1 MSVTRREEVALHA
14 GFAASLLC
22 VWYGLNHVYPTGVP
36 APPQVVD
43 ALLYQIRNEALV
55 GAVVDALYAIFAGF
69 FLAAL
74 VGVPLGLLMGLNRHA
89 ELVVDPYLNA
99 LYVTP
104 FSALV
109 PALIAWFGTGLGIR
123 VLVCFFFAV
132 FPITI
137 NTLEGAKTTPAE
149 LVEVVRS
156 FDGSTYHVVR
166 SVVLPYEVPYLAAG
180 FRLGIGR
187 AVKGL
192 VITELLVAV
201 TGLGGILTRWST
213 SFNMEGVFSIVLVL
227 MLMGIVLTGL
237 LKRVEEAV
245 VDWDTADV

>member
-1 MSVTRREEVALHA
+1 MTVTRREKVALHVA
-14 GFAASLLC
+14 FAAFLLC
-22 VWYGLNHVYPTGVP
+22 VWYGLNHTYPTGVP
-36 APPQVVD
+36 APPQVID
-43 ALLYQIRNEALV
+43 ALLLQVQNEGLV
-55 GAVVDALYAIFAGF
+55 GAVADALYAIFAGF
-69 FLAAL
+69 FLAAF
-74 VGVPLGLLMGLNRHA
+74 VGIPLGLLMGLNRNA
-89 ELVVDPYLNA
+89 ELAFDPYLNA

-109 PALIAWFGTGLGIR
+109 PALIAWFGTGFQIR

-137 NTLEGAKTTPAE
+137 NMLEGAKTTPEE

-156 FDGSTYHVVR
+156 FDGSTYHLVKT
-166 SVVLPYEVPYLAAG
+166 VVLPHEVPYLAAG

-192 VITELLVAV
+192 VITELLVSI
-201 TGLGGILTRWST
+201 TGLGGILTRWSA
-213 SFNMEGVFSIVLVL
+213 SFDMEGVFSVVMVL

-245 VDWDTADV
+245 VDWDATDA